1 MNTTEN
7 NKLIA
12 EFMGFKLQNNPNERF
27 YENYF
32 TQANGVWGNRIEIL
46 HFDSDWNW
54 LMQVVEKIESLGYS
68 TELKFI
74 AGLGNTMFFIS
85 GGAEV
90 PLNRRIFKTK
100 IEAVY
105 NACVT
110 FIEWYNKQN
119 K

>member
-1 MNTTEN
+1 MNTAEN

-12 EFMGFKLQNNPNERF
+12 EFLGGYQYDNHDDFITFDETNNIFSNDTISLKNLKF
-27 YENYF
+27 H
-32 TQANGVWGNRIEIL
+32 T
-46 HFDSDWNW
+46 DWNW
-54 LMQVVEKIESLGYS
+54 LMEVVEKIESLGYS

-110 FIEWYNKQN
+110 FIEWYNEQPK
-119 K
+119 